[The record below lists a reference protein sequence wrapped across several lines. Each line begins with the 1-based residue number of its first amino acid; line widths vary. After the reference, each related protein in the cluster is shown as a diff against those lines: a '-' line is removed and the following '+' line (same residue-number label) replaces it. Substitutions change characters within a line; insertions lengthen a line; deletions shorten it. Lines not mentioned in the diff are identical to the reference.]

1 MMPVRAN
8 SCCEYRDMADIQHF
22 IDGKRTDDKSGRW
35 GVVFNPAT
43 GEKVRRVALGSAAEV
58 DAAAQAAAKA
68 FPGWAATPP
77 LTRARILFKF
87 LELLAR
93 EHDALARIISE
104 EHGKVFSDAQ
114 GEITRGLEV
123 VEFACG
129 IPHLLKGEFTEQVGR
144 GIDSWSVRQP
154 LGVCVGITPFNFP
167 AMVPM
172 WMFPVALACGN
183 TFVLKPSERD
193 PSPGLRIAELLTE
206 AGLPPGVFNV
216 VNGDKEAVDALLH
229 HPDVA
234 AVSFVGST
242 AIAQYI
248 YATAAQTGK
257 RVQALGGAKNHM
269 VVMPDADLDQATDA
283 LMGAAYGSAGERC
296 MAVSVAVAV
305 GGVGDKLMD
314 KLVPRV
320 RSLKVGPGT
329 DPEAEMGPLVTGQH
343 LAKVRSYVDLGVEE
357 GAKLVVDGRGL
368 KLQGY
373 ENGFFLGGCVLDEVK
388 PEMRIYKEEI
398 FGPVLSVV
406 RTPDFDSATK
416 LVNDHEYGNGVAIF
430 TRDGDAAR
438 EFANRIQIGMV
449 GVNVPIPVPMAFH
462 SFGGWKR
469 SLFGDMAVHGMEG
482 VRFYTRLKTVTARW
496 PTGIRAGAEYV
507 MPTMR

>member
-1 MMPVRAN
+1 M
-8 SCCEYRDMADIQHF
+8 SDIHHY
-22 IDGKRTDDKSGRW
+22 IEGKRAEAASGRW
-35 GVVFNPAT
+35 GDVYNPAT
-43 GEKVRRVALGSAAEV
+43 GEKSGRDPVAAAGEV
-58 DAAAQAAAKA
+58 DRGVRAGAAA
-68 FPGWAATPP
+68 FPACAATPP

-87 LELLAR
+87 RELLDR
-93 EHDALARIISE
+93 EAGALARLITD
-104 EHGKVFSDAQ
+104 EHGKVLSDAA
-114 GEITRGLEV
+114 GEVTRGTEV

-129 IPHLLKGEFTEQVGR
+129 IPHLLKGEFAEQVGR

-234 AVSFVGST
+234 AVSFIGST

-248 YATAAQTGK
+248 YATAAQSGK

-296 MAVSVAVAV
+296 LAVSVAVAV
-305 GGVGDKLMD
+305 GGAGDRLMD

-320 RSLKVGPGT
+320 RALKVGPGT

-343 LAKVRSYVDLGVEE
+343 LAKVHSYVDLGVEE

-373 ENGFFLGGCVLDEVK
+373 ESGFFLV
-388 PEMRIYKEEI
+388 
-398 FGPVLSVV
+398 
-406 RTPDFDSATK
+406 
-416 LVNDHEYGNGVAIF
+416 
-430 TRDGDAAR
+430 
-438 EFANRIQIGMV
+438 
-449 GVNVPIPVPMAFH
+449 
-462 SFGGWKR
+462 
-469 SLFGDMAVHGMEG
+469 
-482 VRFYTRLKTVTARW
+482 
-496 PTGIRAGAEYV
+496 
-507 MPTMR
+507 

>member
-1 MMPVRAN
+1 M
-8 SCCEYRDMADIQHF
+8 SDIPHY
-22 IDGKRTDDKSGRW
+22 IDGKRVAGTGKRGGD
-35 GVVFNPAT
+35 VFNPAP
-43 GEKVRRVALGSAAEV
+43 GERPRRAAFAGPGKVDRAAR
-58 DAAAQAAAKA
+58 AAAAA
-68 FPGWAATPP
+68 FPAWAATPP

-93 EHDALARIISE
+93 EHDALARTISE

-114 GEITRGLEV
+114 GEITRGVEV

-144 GIDSWSVRQP
+144 GIDSWAVRQP
-154 LGVCVGITPFNFP
+154 LGVCAGITPFNFP

-172 WMFPVALACGN
+172 WMFPMALACGN

-193 PSPGLRIAELLTE
+193 PSPGFRIAELLTE

-216 VNGDKEAVDALLH
+216 VNGDKEAVDAILNH
-229 HPDVA
+229 SGIA

-242 AIAQYI
+242 PIAHYI
-248 YATAAQTGK
+248 YRTAAESGK

-269 VVMPDADLDQATDA
+269 VVMPDADIEQATDA

-305 GGVGDKLMD
+305 GGAGDRLMD

-320 RSLKVGPGT
+320 RALKIGPGT
-329 DPEAEMGPLVTGQH
+329 DAEAEMGPLVTRQH
-343 LAKVRSYVDLGVEE
+343 LDKVSSYVDLGIEE

-373 ENGFFLGGCVLDEVK
+373 ENGFFL
-388 PEMRIYKEEI
+388 
-398 FGPVLSVV
+398 
-406 RTPDFDSATK
+406 
-416 LVNDHEYGNGVAIF
+416 
-430 TRDGDAAR
+430 
-438 EFANRIQIGMV
+438 
-449 GVNVPIPVPMAFH
+449 
-462 SFGGWKR
+462 
-469 SLFGDMAVHGMEG
+469 
-482 VRFYTRLKTVTARW
+482 
-496 PTGIRAGAEYV
+496 
-507 MPTMR
+507 